1 MKTTILS
8 LAAVAMASTASAN
21 NALTFNSGA
30 EYSVEGDSFE
40 ASVGSTYSLDY
51 FDLTADLLFIKPTA
65 SDIQF
70 EAASLG
76 VTYYVNSSVDV
87 YGKVKFDDQLDYSD
101 TVVGVNFTF

>member
-8 LAAVAMASTASAN
+8 LAAVAMTSTASAN
-21 NALTFNSGA
+21 DALTFNSGV
-30 EYSVEGDSFE
+30 EYSVEGNSFD
-40 ASVGSTYSLDY
+40 AYLGSTYYIGSLA
-51 FDLTADLLFIKPTA
+51 LTGDLLFIKPTA